1 MRMDS
6 IPYND
11 PAVRALPIVSCMGIG
26 TALGFA
32 QAIHQVFKK
41 NLISDS
47 IWKILSE
54 PTATEEDIVL
64 AEEKSFGHGFIYAH
78 HPVRKEDWVIRI
90 IGNGLQVVEMDVKD
104 EVITVML
111 RNGLRAGEDGLEEY
125 EDISRTIL
133 QLVRDQQ

>member
-1 MRMDS
+1 METSISCEDS

-11 PAVRALPIVSCMGIG
+11 PAVRRLPLISCMGIG

-41 NLISDS
+41 NMIPDS
-47 IWKILSE
+47 IRKIISE

-64 AEEKSFGHGFIYAH
+64 AEEKSFGHGFIYAR
-78 HPVRKEDWVIRI
+78 HPFRK
-90 IGNGLQVVEMDVKD
+90 

-111 RNGLRAGEDGLEEY
+111 RNGLRAGEDGLEEF
-125 EDISRTIL
+125 EDISKTIF
-133 QLVRDQQ
+133 QVVRNHY